1 MTKGAFRRAG
11 MFLPPDHFQL
21 FDLPPRF
28 ALDTAALDSAYRRVQ
43 GQVHPDRFAS
53 GSAAENRV
61 AMQWATQANEAYRTL
76 KSPLRRAAYL
86 CERAGVPIDAESN
99 TTMPTEFLK
108 QQLQWREALDD
119 ARAGRD
125 GASLRTLDNETTAE
139 RDRLLDEITR
149 ALDVDLDHA
158 RAASLVR
165 QLMFIEKFGTEI
177 ASALEALRDNR
188 ASA

>member
-1 MTKGAFRRAG
+1 M
-11 MFLPPDHFQL
+11 
-21 FDLPPRF
+21 
-28 ALDTAALDSAYRRVQ
+28 AALDHAYRSVQ

-53 GSAAENRV
+53 GTAAENKV

-76 KSPLRRAAYL
+76 KSPLKRAAYL

-99 TTMPTEFLK
+99 TSMPAEFLM
-108 QQLQWREALDD
+108 QQLHWREALDD
-119 ARAGRD
+119 ARTAAD
-125 GASLRTLDNETTAE
+125 AVSLQALDDDMSAA
-139 RDRLLDEITR
+139 RDRLLAEIGR
-149 ALDVDLDHA
+149 ALDVDSDHA

-177 ASALEALRDNR
+177 ASAVEALRDSR

>member
-1 MTKGAFRRAG
+1 

-21 FDLPPRF
+21 FDLSPRF
-28 ALDTAALDSAYRRVQ
+28 ALDSAALDSAYRSVQ
-43 GQVHPDRFAS
+43 GQVHPDRFAA
-53 GSAAENRV
+53 GTAAENRV

-76 KSPLRRAAYL
+76 KSPLKRAAYL

-99 TTMPTEFLK
+99 TTMPAQFLM
-108 QQLQWREALDD
+108 QQLQWREGLGD
-119 ARAGRD
+119 AVTGHD
-125 GASLRTLDNETTAE
+125 EASLQALDNETRAG
-139 RDRLLDEITR
+139 RDRLLDEIGH
-149 ALDVDLDHA
+149 ALDVESDPA

-177 ASALEALRDNR
+177 ASALDAMRDSR

>member
-1 MTKGAFRRAG
+1 M
-11 MFLPPDHFQL
+11 
-21 FDLPPRF
+21 
-28 ALDTAALDSAYRRVQ
+28 AALDDAYRSVQ

-53 GSAAENRV
+53 GTAAENRV

-76 KSPLRRAAYL
+76 RSPLKRAAYL
-86 CERAGVPIDAESN
+86 CERAGAPIDAESN
-99 TTMPTEFLK
+99 TSMPAEFLM

-119 ARAGRD
+119 ARDKRD
-125 GASLRTLDNETTAE
+125 SASLQALDDTMAGA
-139 RDRLLDEITR
+139 RDRLLSEIGS
-149 ALDVDLDHA
+149 ALDIDSDPA

-177 ASALEALRDNR
+177 ASAVEALRDSR

>member
-1 MTKGAFRRAG
+1 

-28 ALDTAALDSAYRRVQ
+28 ALDIAALDSAYRSVQ
-43 GQVHPDRFAS
+43 GQVHPDRFAA
-53 GSAAENRV
+53 GTAAENRV

-76 KSPLRRAAYL
+76 KSPLKRAAYL

-99 TTMPTEFLK
+99 TAMPPEFLM

-125 GASLRTLDNETTAE
+125 GASLQALDNETSAE
-139 RDRLLDEITR
+139 RDRLLHEIGH
-149 ALDVDLDHA
+149 ALDVESDPA

-177 ASALEALRDNR
+177 ASALEALRDSR

>member
-1 MTKGAFRRAG
+1 

-28 ALDTAALDSAYRRVQ
+28 ALDVAALDAAYRRVQ
-43 GQVHPDRFAS
+43 GKVHPDRFAA
-53 GSAAENRV
+53 GTAAESRV

-76 KSPLRRAAYL
+76 KSPLKRAAYL
-86 CERAGVPIDAESN
+86 CECAGVAIDAESN
-99 TTMPTEFLK
+99 TSMPSEFLM

-119 ARAGRD
+119 ARRGRD
-125 GASLRTLDNETTAE
+125 SASLQTLDDDMNAE
-139 RDRLLDEITR
+139 RDRLLDGIGR
-149 ALDVDLDHA
+149 ALDVDSDHA

-165 QLMFIEKFGTEI
+165 RLMFIEKFCTELE
-177 ASALEALRDNR
+177 SAVEALRDNR

>member
-1 MTKGAFRRAG
+1 

-28 ALDTAALDSAYRRVQ
+28 ALDMAALDSAYRDVQ
-43 GQVHPDRFAS
+43 GQVHPDRFAA
-53 GSAAENRV
+53 GTAAENRV

-76 KSPLRRAAYL
+76 KSPLKRAAYL

-99 TTMPTEFLK
+99 TAMPSEFLM

-119 ARAGRD
+119 ARVRRD
-125 GASLRTLDNETTAE
+125 GASLQALDDGMASK
-139 RDRLLDEITR
+139 RGGLLSEIGR
-149 ALDVDLDHA
+149 ALDVDSDPA

-177 ASALEALRDNR
+177 ASAMEALRDSR

>member
-1 MTKGAFRRAG
+1 

-28 ALDTAALDSAYRRVQ
+28 ALDVTALDSAYRSVQ
-43 GQVHPDRFAS
+43 GQVHPDRFAA
-53 GSAAENRV
+53 GTAAENRV

-76 KSPLRRAAYL
+76 KSPLKRAAYL

-99 TTMPTEFLK
+99 TAMPAEFLM

-119 ARAGRD
+119 ARVVRD
-125 GASLRTLDNETTAE
+125 GASLQTLDNETTAE
-139 RDRLLDEITR
+139 RDRLLDEIGY
-149 ALDVDLDHA
+149 ALDVESNPA

-177 ASALEALRDNR
+177 ASAREALRDSR